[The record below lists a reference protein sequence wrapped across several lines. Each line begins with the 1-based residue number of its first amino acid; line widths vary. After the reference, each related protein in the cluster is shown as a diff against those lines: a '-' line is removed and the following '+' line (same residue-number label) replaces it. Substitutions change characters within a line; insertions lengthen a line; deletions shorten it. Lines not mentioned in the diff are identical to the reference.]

1 VDPEPDLGGATVEL
15 GPRRRSLERPIE
27 GATAT
32 AAAGRRRGWGRR
44 DVAAGALDRGAELVG
59 PVAERRLRG
68 PRWAHGCR
76 RRQWIWISASVVG
89 RVREMWEGAR
99 RRWEIELDGRIERK
113 WGQIVSFF
121 GHVGENSNALAC
133 NCCN

>member
-68 PRWAHGCR
+68 PRRVHGCR

-89 RVREMWEGAR
+89 RVGETVGGREHAGDGKSSWMEGLKGNWGLGKIVFFR
-99 RRWEIELDGRIERK
+99 TRGGELQRP
-113 WGQIVSFF
+113 
-121 GHVGENSNALAC
+121 C
-133 NCCN
+133 M